1 MKNLLFRLKR
11 KKDSS
16 HEESRITERIIVMA
30 KGGLGAGL
38 DSLFMENTNEIQV
51 KKTLRTSE
59 IEPNRT
65 QPRKKFN
72 DEAINNLADSIKEHG
87 ILQPVLVR
95 PMDDGS
101 YQIVAGE
108 RRWRAARRLGLD
120 EIPVVI
126 KELSDFESAQIAL
139 IENLQ
144 RENLNPVEEAMGYKE
159 LIEKFDMTQ
168 DAVAKTVG
176 RSRSYIANAVRILAL
191 PERIISLL
199 ENGEIS
205 IGHAKALL
213 SFENE
218 EMMIAT
224 AIKAANGGLTVRQ
237 VERAA
242 QKESEESKTSS
253 SSDSKIDNYFTEMEI
268 SLKESL
274 GRRVKVE
281 YGKNKGALIL
291 EFYDKEDLAFLADKL
306 AQQ

>member
-1 MKNLLFRLKR
+1 
-11 KKDSS
+11 
-16 HEESRITERIIVMA
+16 MA

>member
-1 MKNLLFRLKR
+1 
-11 KKDSS
+11 
-16 HEESRITERIIVMA
+16 MA

-159 LIEKFDMTQ
+159 LIDKFDMTQ

>member
-1 MKNLLFRLKR
+1 
-11 KKDSS
+11 
-16 HEESRITERIIVMA
+16 MA

-274 GRRVKVE
+274 GRRVKVQ
-281 YGKNKGALIL
+281 YGTNKGALIL